1 MVGYIIHQSENGIA
15 GVDFF
20 KLFKPCYT
28 FALALVCM
36 ILRLARA
43 ARLML
48 ELLPDWFVG
57 LVVDQ
62 FRIDQDKR

>member
-1 MVGYIIHQSENGIA
+1 MAKKTGS
-15 GVDFF
+15 F
-20 KLFKPCYT
+20 KAVCYT

-43 ARLML
+43 ARLM
-48 ELLPDWFVG
+48 ELLLDWFVG

-62 FRIDQDKR
+62 FRSDQDKR

>member
-1 MVGYIIHQSENGIA
+1 MG
-15 GVDFF
+15 GVFSSHKRVSRESFFF
-20 KLFKPCYT
+20 KLLKPCQT

-43 ARLML
+43 ARLMS
-48 ELLPDWFVG
+48 ELFPDWFVG

-62 FRIDQDKR
+62 FRIDQDMR